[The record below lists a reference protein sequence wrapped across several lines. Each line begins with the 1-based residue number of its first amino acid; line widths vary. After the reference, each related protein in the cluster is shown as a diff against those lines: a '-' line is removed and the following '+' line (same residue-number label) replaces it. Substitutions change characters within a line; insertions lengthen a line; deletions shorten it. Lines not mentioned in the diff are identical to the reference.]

1 MLFQFFGTGKY
12 GPGAD
17 PKLLITVVGYVYEK
31 LWASGVPLGE
41 AAAGSLILFA
51 IILAITIV
59 QLQVG
64 KKRVHY

>member
-1 MLFQFFGTGKY
+1 VISIFGTGKY
-12 GPGAD
+12 GPGSD

-51 IILAITIV
+51 IILVITIV